1 MPNFM
6 VLAIINGCSYY
17 LPYLHPPSP
26 LTSLFCLFQSI
37 NFQPYQST
45 ASLESLLCFLVCPC
59 DSRNFRY
66 RGHEQVLRQRGDYW
80 GQSVRQRQGGQ
91 QEGTVVEIFAPCT
104 TVHTYLVMQK
114 LSGIQVECRIQQRDS
129 SLAVDTF
136 YHVGTIVDFN

>member
-6 VLAIINGCSYY
+6 VPAIINGCSYY

-66 RGHEQVLRQRGDYW
+66 RGHEQVLRQRGEYQ

-104 TVHTYLVMQK
+104 AVHTQIPRDAK
-114 LSGIQVECRIQQRDS
+114 ITRDS
-129 SLAVDTF
+129 SRMSNSTEGLKSSSRHF
-136 YHVGTIVDFN
+136 LSRRYYS